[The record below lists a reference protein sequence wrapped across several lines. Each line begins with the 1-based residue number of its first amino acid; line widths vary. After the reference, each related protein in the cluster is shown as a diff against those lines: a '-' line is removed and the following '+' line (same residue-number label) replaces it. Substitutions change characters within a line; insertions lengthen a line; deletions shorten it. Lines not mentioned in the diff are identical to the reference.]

1 MDDAVLKI
9 TGGTFCG
16 RNLHS
21 PKGLETRPTAARIRQ
36 SVFDILI
43 NSTKGFP
50 ELSSARVLDLYAG
63 TGAMGFEALS
73 RGAGEVVFVDSSRRA
88 TRSIKQNI
96 QELKVGEF
104 CKVLSCGVFDALQ
117 NMEAGRKVFDF
128 VFMDPP
134 YAANKKRRMTIE
146 RLMNLSILSSG
157 ACVIVEGPSRWCGGR
172 DIDECLSNNEFPQL
186 DEVCFRKWG
195 DTNVRFFLYV

>member
-1 MDDAVLKI
+1 MLKI

-36 SVFDILI
+36 SIFDILI

-50 ELSSARVLDLYAG
+50 ALLSARVLDLYAG

-88 TRSIKQNI
+88 ARSIKQNI
-96 QELKVGEF
+96 QELKVSDF
-104 CKVLSCGVFDALQ
+104 CEVLSCGVFDALQ
-117 NMEAGRKVFDF
+117 NMEARGEVFDF

-134 YAANKKRRMTIE
+134 YAAHKKRLLTIE
-146 RLMNLSILSSG
+146 RLLNMSILSPG
-157 ACVIVEGPSRWCGGR
+157 ACVIVEGPSKSHGGLKR
-172 DIDECLSNNEFPQL
+172 DEYCLNDDFPQL
-186 DEVCFRKWG
+186 DEVCVRKWG
-195 DTNVRFFLYV
+195 DTKVRFFLYV

>member
-21 PKGLETRPTAARIRQ
+21 PKGLETRPTAARTRQ

-96 QELKVGEF
+96 QQLKVSDF
-104 CKVLSCGVFDALQ
+104 CRVLSCGVFDALQ
-117 NMEAGRKVFDF
+117 NMEVGREVFDF

-134 YAANKKRRMTIE
+134 YTANKKRRMTIE
-146 RLMNLSILSSG
+146 RLLNMSILRSG
-157 ACVIVEGPSRWCGGR
+157 ACLIVEGPSKCRSGLER
-172 DIDECLSNNEFPQL
+172 DECFSNSEFPQL

-195 DTNVRFFLYV
+195 DTKVRFFLYV